1 MPESVK
7 TGLSFGSDEARTDMS
22 SYEIRPRKKEPARTQ
37 CSNLFYWEIKNEAHP
52 NYDLVL
58 QRVRKLVARKEHIG
72 VSKRDRGRGCSH
84 PEDVSDRVVLALDGE
99 GGRID
104 DLATIV
110 RQGHLV
116 GLIDV
121 VESDSYLID
130 VTRRG
135 PKRGRA
141 GPGSRQQGPLPEP
154 SEYPFCGRLG

>member
-7 TGLSFGSDEARTDMS
+7 TGLSFGSDEASTDMS

-37 CSNLFYWEIKNEAHP
+37 CSNLFYWEIKDEAHP

-72 VSKRDRGRGCSH
+72 VSVQLPAATTKAKTKSAINYICYRERKKRDRGRGCSH

-104 DLATIV
+104 DLGV
-110 RQGHLV
+110 P
-116 GLIDV
+116 LI
-121 VESDSYLID
+121 
-130 VTRRG
+130 
-135 PKRGRA
+135 
-141 GPGSRQQGPLPEP
+141 
-154 SEYPFCGRLG
+154 